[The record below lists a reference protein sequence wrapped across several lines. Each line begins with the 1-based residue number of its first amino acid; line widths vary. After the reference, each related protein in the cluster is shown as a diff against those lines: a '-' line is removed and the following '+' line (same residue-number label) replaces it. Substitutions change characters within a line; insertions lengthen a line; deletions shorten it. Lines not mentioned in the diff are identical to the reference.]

1 MSCEKYR
8 EDLIGVFEST
18 ATPDAAEAVRM
29 HLDTCEACRAEMRQY
44 RALRTRLE
52 ASAAAAAQPALED
65 RVMARVP
72 RTSPGVPPAEGV
84 DGWPSRLFLGARA
97 WRLGLGT
104 AGLAAVLVTAAV
116 LFFHEPSQAWSIE
129 QSIAATRPFQALHL
143 RGTLGGAS
151 RCELWA
157 RTATDRPRSQRLLM
171 RIAGGPIVW
180 TEGNAT
186 HYYQPGSGVV
196 YTDDALTAG
205 FNPWPGPRLLEMA
218 RAAGPLTVDTRWRF
232 PNRRSVV
239 VEFSLL
245 SNRGP
250 MSARLEFDSE
260 TKLLVGLRQWDNME
274 RRGVPGFESDEISF
288 LTDLPDEAFSVDVPA
303 GVRYQQKEV
312 EVAEPV
318 LGLLSLEDAGI
329 PTPGLPLDEA
339 SRRIVA
345 EMWQALL
352 KGDLEGFRRLCPV
365 TRNLSGDLLKLM
377 LGGRDDPDAAVE
389 VVAVEPGVQRGH
401 SRLGPVSVV
410 TSRVRH
416 RDGGLYEEKIIV
428 QHRLA
433 GSAPSCVIYS
443 IYGQPYRLE

>member
-1 MSCEKYR
+1 MSCENYR
-8 EDLIGVFEST
+8 EDLIGVLEST
-18 ATPDAAEAVRM
+18 ATPEASEAVRK
-29 HLDTCEACRAEMRQY
+29 HLDTCEECRAEMQQH
-44 RALRTRLE
+44 RALRARLE
-52 ASAAAAAQPALED
+52 ASAAAAAQPALENQ
-65 RVMARVP
+65 VMARVP
-72 RTSPGVPPAEGV
+72 RTSPGGPPAQDL
-84 DGWPSRLFLGARA
+84 DGWLVRLFLGARA
-97 WRLGLGT
+97 WRLGVGT
-104 AGLAAVLVTAAV
+104 VGLAVVLVAAAV
-116 LFFHEPSQAWSIE
+116 LFLREPSQAWSIE

-143 RGTLGGAS
+143 RGTLGGTS

-157 RTATDRPRSQRLLM
+157 RTATDGQRSQRLLM
-171 RIAGGPIVW
+171 RITGGPIVW

-205 FNPWPGPRLLEMA
+205 FSPWPGPRLLEMA
-218 RAAGPLTVDTRWRF
+218 KAAGPRTVDTRWRF

-250 MSARLEFDSE
+250 MSARLEFDTE

-274 RRGVPGFESDEISF
+274 RRGLPGFESDDITF
-288 LTDLPDEAFSVDVPA
+288 LPDLPDEAFSVDVPA
-303 GVRYQQKEV
+303 GVRYQPKDV

-318 LGLLSLEDAGI
+318 VGLLSLEDAGI

-345 EMWQALL
+345 QMWQALR
-352 KGDLEGFRRLCPV
+352 KGDLEGFKRLCPL
-365 TRNLSGDLLKLM
+365 TRGLSDELLKLM
-377 LGGRDDPDAAVE
+377 LGGSDDPDAAVE

-416 RDGGLYEEKIIV
+416 RDGWLYEEKTIV
-428 QHRLA
+428 QHRLT

-443 IYGQPYRLE
+443 PFGQPYRLE

>member
-1 MSCEKYR
+1 
-8 EDLIGVFEST
+8 
-18 ATPDAAEAVRM
+18 
-29 HLDTCEACRAEMRQY
+29 
-44 RALRTRLE
+44 
-52 ASAAAAAQPALED
+52 
-65 RVMARVP
+65 MARVA
-72 RTSPGVPPAEGV
+72 RTGPGVPLAEGL
-84 DGWPSRLFLGARA
+84 DGWLSRLYLGARA

-104 AGLAAVLVTAAV
+104 AGLAAVLVAAAV

-143 RGTLGGAS
+143 RGTLGGTS
-151 RCELWA
+151 RFELWA

-171 RIAGGPIVW
+171 RITGGPIVW
-180 TEGNAT
+180 TEGNTT

-218 RAAGPLTVDTRWRF
+218 KAAGSRTVDTRWRF
-232 PNRRSVV
+232 PNRNSVV
-239 VEFSLL
+239 VEFSVL

-250 MSARLEFDSE
+250 MSARLEFDTE

-274 RRGVPGFESDEISF
+274 RRGLPGFESDDITF
-288 LTDLPDEAFSVDVPA
+288 LPDLPDEAFSVDVPA
-303 GVRYQQKEV
+303 GVRYQPKDV

-329 PTPGLPLDEA
+329 PTQGLPLDEA

-352 KGDLEGFRRLCPV
+352 KGDLEGFKRLCPV
-365 TRNLSGDLLKLM
+365 TRSLSGDLLKLM
-377 LGGRDDPDAAVE
+377 LGGGDNPDAAVD

>member
-8 EDLIGVFEST
+8 EDLIGVLEST
-18 ATPDAAEAVRM
+18 ATPDAAEAVRT
-29 HLDTCEACRAEMRQY
+29 HLDTCEACCAETQQY
-44 RALRTRLE
+44 RALRARLE
-52 ASAAAAAQPALED
+52 ASAAAAAQPALENQ
-65 RVMARVP
+65 VMARVP
-72 RTSPGVPPAEGV
+72 RTSPGVPPAEGL
-84 DGWPSRLFLGARA
+84 DGWISRLYLGARA

-104 AGLAAVLVTAAV
+104 AGLAAVLVAAAV

-151 RCELWA
+151 RLELWA
-157 RTATDRPRSQRLLM
+157 RTATNRPRSQRLLM
-171 RIAGGPIVW
+171 RIMGGPIVW

-218 RAAGPLTVDTRWRF
+218 KAAGPRTVDTRWRF

-250 MSARLEFDSE
+250 MSARLEFDTE
-260 TKLLVGLRQWDNME
+260 TKLLVGLQQWDNME
-274 RRGVPGFESDEISF
+274 RRGVPGFESDDITF
-288 LTDLPDEAFSVDVPA
+288 LPDLPNEAFSVDVPA
-303 GVRYQQKEV
+303 GVRYQPKDV

-352 KGDLEGFRRLCPV
+352 KSDLEGFKRLCPI
-365 TRNLSGDLLKLM
+365 TRSLSGDLLKLM
-377 LGGRDDPDAAVE
+377 LGGSDDPDAVVE
-389 VVAVEPGVQRGH
+389 VVTVEPGVQRGH

-416 RDGGLYEEKIIV
+416 RDGGLYDEKIIV
-428 QHRLA
+428 QHRLT

-443 IYGQPYRLE
+443 PYGQPYRLE

>member
-8 EDLIGVFEST
+8 EDLIGVLEST
-18 ATPDAAEAVRM
+18 ATPEAAEAVRQ
-29 HLDTCEACRAEMRQY
+29 HLDTCEACRAEMQQY
-44 RALRTRLE
+44 RALRARLE
-52 ASAAAAAQPALED
+52 ASAAAAAQSALENQ
-65 RVMARVP
+65 VMARVP
-72 RTSPGVPPAEGV
+72 RSSTGVPPAEAL
-84 DGWPSRLFLGARA
+84 DGWLARLFLGARA

-104 AGLAAVLVTAAV
+104 AGLAAVLVAAAV
-116 LFFHEPSQAWSIE
+116 LFFREPAQAWSIE
-129 QSIAATRPFQALHL
+129 QSIVATRPFQALHL
-143 RGTLGGAS
+143 RGTLGGTS

-171 RIAGGPIVW
+171 RITGGPIVW

-186 HYYQPGSGVV
+186 HYYQPGSAVV

-218 RAAGPLTVDTRWRF
+218 KAAGPRTVDTRWRF

-250 MSARLEFDSE
+250 MSARLEFDTE
-260 TKLLVGLRQWDNME
+260 TKLLVGLSQWDNLE
-274 RRGVPGFESDEISF
+274 RRGLPGFESDDITF
-288 LTDLPDEAFSVDVPA
+288 LQDLPDEAFAVDVPA
-303 GVRYQQKEV
+303 GVRYQLKDV

-345 EMWQALL
+345 EMWQARL
-352 KGDLEGFRRLCPV
+352 KGDLEGFKRLCPI
-365 TRNLSGDLLKLM
+365 TRSLGSDLLKLM
-377 LGGRDDPDAAVE
+377 LGGSDDPDAAVE

-416 RDGGLYEEKIIV
+416 RDGGLYDEKIIV
-428 QHRLA
+428 QHRLT